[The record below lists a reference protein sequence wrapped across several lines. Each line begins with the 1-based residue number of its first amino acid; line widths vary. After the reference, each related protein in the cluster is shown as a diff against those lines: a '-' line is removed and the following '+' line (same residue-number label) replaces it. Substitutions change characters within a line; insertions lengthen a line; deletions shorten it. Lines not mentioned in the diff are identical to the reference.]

1 MPHLLGPAGNPPPG
15 PCPPPPAEPVVRAD
29 RQDLHQR
36 LAAEVDRIAAEL
48 PRNRDVVVWA
58 LLQDAAQAVL
68 TCPHTDR
75 CAICYHLDREE
86 TT

>member
-1 MPHLLGPAGNPPPG
+1 MQSASMTGAMRSNLVPDP
-15 PCPPPPAEPVVRAD
+15 PVVRAD

-48 PRNRDVVVWA
+48 PRNRDVYVWA
-58 LLQDAAQAVL
+58 LLQEARDAVV

-75 CAICYHLDREE
+75 CAICFHLDREE